1 MERNAVCFSGTG
13 LGGGEQDLLRI
24 DGTSTDLENTGVL
37 KGMILPR
44 SWLWISFKVD
54 ILRV

>member
-1 MERNAVCFSGTG
+1 MERDAVCFSGTG